1 MVQNWPLGCTWI
13 GKALGE
19 AKYRYYMKVDKK
31 SQEGFGEKYKMNK
44 NDKFDDLKGSQPGK
58 SLKSN

>member
-1 MVQNWPLGCTWI
+1 
-13 GKALGE
+13 
-19 AKYRYYMKVDKK
+19 MKVDKK

-44 NDKFDDLKGSQPGK
+44 NDNFDDLKGSQPGK